1 MNSKLEILSYF
12 PIRIANELEK
22 YIDEITYKQ
31 LEEIRIRVN
40 RPIIL
45 RFNNKEKQ
53 LSYYISGQDISEI
66 MQYLCENSIYAY
78 QNQICNG
85 FITIKG
91 GHRVGITGNVVVKD
105 EKIIN
110 INYISSLNFRVAK
123 QIIGAADEL
132 LKHILKLE
140 ENTIYN
146 TLILS
151 SPGAGKT
158 TILRDIIRQISNGIQ
173 EYNFR
178 GITVG
183 LVDERGEIASMYKG
197 ELQNNMGIRTDVLD
211 NISKSEGLKMLIRSM
226 SPKVISTDEIGT
238 EEDIQAINYGICCGI
253 RGIFTAHG
261 ENLKDIELNPILN
274 KLLKNKIF
282 DKIIFL
288 SEVKKGSIKKIYKLE
303 RKTGEYFLIN

>member
-1 MNSKLEILSYF
+1 MNSKLEILNYF

-45 RFNNKEKQ
+45 QFQNKEKQ

-132 LKHILKLE
+132 LKHILKVE
-140 ENTIYN
+140 ENTVYN

-158 TILRDIIRQISNGIQ
+158 TILRDVIRQISNGIQ
-173 EYNFR
+173 EYNFK

-238 EEDIQAINYGICCGI
+238 EEDIQAINYGMCCGI
-253 RGIFTAHG
+253 KGIFTAHG

-288 SEVKKGSIKKIYKLE
+288 SEVKKGSIKKVYKLE